1 MFLLKI
7 SKAYFGFKYCKIQK
21 YVFDTEFMQFLE
33 IGWAKCVGESGHK
46 CRRRTIGKIEKP
58 SWKGRSIRH
67 WYQIFPNNS
76 HDKGGAT
83 SSKMLRTIICFRNE
97 VNFYLLKS
105 KHDAYKI
112 LNTK

>member
-7 SKAYFGFKYCKIQK
+7 SKAYFGFKYCKIHK
-21 YVFDTEFMQFLE
+21 KCLWLRIHAFLE
-33 IGWAKCVGESGHK
+33 NGWAKCVGESRHK
-46 CRRRTIGKIEKP
+46 CRCRTIGKIEKP
-58 SWKGRSIRH
+58 SWKRRSIRH
-67 WYQIFPNNS
+67 WYQIFPNNT

-83 SSKMLRTIICFRNE
+83 SSKMLRTKICFRNE